1 MYAASKICS
10 ARARVCVCVCAC
22 VEVHTNC
29 SVSAISSYLFHLL
42 PQIGLFG
49 LTHAVLKM
57 DHFSTVTCIQH
68 LLTDLF
74 LWLGKSGSPVLQS
87 SCKPCCQEYAEHA
100 PCGPGHK
107 VLQGLHQGE
116 SGWITG
122 TWHRNCSKSWHIAS
136 GRAEPVYG
144 SVNSV

>member
-1 MYAASKICS
+1 MQ
-10 ARARVCVCVCAC
+10 RARVCVCVCAC
-22 VEVHTNC
+22 VEVHTNG

-74 LWLGKSGSPVLQS
+74 LWLGNPDHQ
-87 SCKPCCQEYAEHA
+87 CFRA
-100 PCGPGHK
+100 PA
-107 VLQGLHQGE
+107 
-116 SGWITG
+116 SRAA
-122 TWHRNCSKSWHIAS
+122 RNMLSMPPADLGIRCSKVYTKVRVAGSRAPGIVIAPS
-136 GRAEPVYG
+136 PGILPLGGQNLFMVLSTVSEK
-144 SVNSV
+144 SCWEN